1 LSRAAVIDADA
12 FIVGTDAETKQ
23 GTDFSYNGTWSY
35 SALMVSLANTAE
47 PLYFALHGANRPSY
61 EGVVPLYDRAVALCR
76 QAGFAHVLLRGD
88 TDFSLTGEFDRWDA
102 GGVRSVFGYDAR
114 ANLVERADDA
124 PERLYHGLVA
134 RAERVV
140 LTAARAVRPT

>member
-1 LSRAAVIDADA
+1 
-12 FIVGTDAETKQ
+12 
-23 GTDFSYNGTWSY
+23 
-35 SALMVSLANTAE
+35 
-47 PLYFALHGANRPSY
+47 
-61 EGVVPLYDRAVALCR
+61 VVPLYDRAVALCR